1 MVLPKAWEMP
11 SQEGIIFFGEGII
24 VRDGSACR
32 ISLPTL
38 IFILYKV
45 RCGEEINAFAQAFD
59 AFGEVFR
66 EEGADFFQ
74 KHLKNFWWFEKK
86 RYLCSRFCSEM
97 SRKQWTALSS
107 IG

>member
-11 SQEGIIFFGEGII
+11 SQEGIIFFREGII
-24 VRDGSACR
+24 VRDGSDYR
-32 ISLPTL
+32 TSLPPL
-38 IFILYKV
+38 IFSLYEG
-45 RCGEEINAFAQAFD
+45 RRGEEKNASAQTFNAF
-59 AFGEVFR
+59 EETFR

>member
-1 MVLPKAWEMP
+1 MDA
-11 SQEGIIFFGEGII
+11 
-24 VRDGSACR
+24 SAQ
-32 ISLPTL
+32 T
-38 IFILYKV
+38 FNTFD
-45 RCGEEINAFAQAFD
+45 EAFH
-59 AFGEVFR
+59 